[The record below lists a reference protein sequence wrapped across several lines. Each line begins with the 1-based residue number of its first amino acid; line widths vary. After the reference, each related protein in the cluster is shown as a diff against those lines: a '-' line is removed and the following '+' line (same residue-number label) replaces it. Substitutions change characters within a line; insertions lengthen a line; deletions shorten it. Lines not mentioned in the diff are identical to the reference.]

1 MPECIIEKDA
11 AARQEETTMGW
22 ASIAEQ

>member
-22 ASIAEQ
+22 ASMAE